1 MYVRCSSQQ
10 VFKIKMWYSSLLHW
24 WNSFP
29 SRESFRPQ
37 ETSHRNVSAWKQ
49 SNPSRFGSGDRSAF
63 FASLAGCFVGREWWD
78 VMWFWLRE
86 KNNNERSIILVI
98 EVKRRWSETGGWVLP
113 ESNIMARPWKMV
125 VLETTYSFWEGLLF
139 RCYVSAREGSH
150 EVFTIKWLWSESDT
164 KW

>member
-29 SRESFRPQ
+29 SANLSVPKKHRIETFLRESNQILQGLDLATGRRF
-37 ETSHRNVSAWKQ
+37 SHRWPDVSWGMVD
-49 SNPSRFGSGDRSAF
+49 SW
-63 FASLAGCFVGREWWD
+63 L
-78 VMWFWLRE
+78 MWLWLR
-86 KNNNERSIILVI
+86 KKNNERSIILVI
-98 EVKRRWSETGGWVLP
+98 EVKRRWSETGGWDLP
-113 ESNIMARPWKMV
+113 ESNVMARPWKMV

>member
-1 MYVRCSSQQ
+1 MIFLPTPLVKLLSLPRIFPPPRNIASKRFCVKAIKSFKVWIWRPVG
-10 VFKIKMWYSSLLHW
+10 VFRIVGRM
-24 WNSFP
+24 
-29 SRESFRPQ
+29 FR
-37 ETSHRNVSAWKQ
+37 
-49 SNPSRFGSGDRSAF
+49 G
-63 FASLAGCFVGREWWD
+63 GREWWD

-86 KNNNERSIILVI
+86 KKNNERSIILVI

-113 ESNIMARPWKMV
+113 ESNVMARPWNMV
-125 VLETTYSFWEGLLF
+125 VLETTYSFWKGLFF